1 MSRPGPGL
9 TSTSPDRRQ
18 LKRSHPQTVG
28 LIGPRLSR
36 TADQRP
42 SGAEPSADGVGR
54 STAAGTSSTGE
65 EQQPRARTQNAP
77 SSSRSKAAAGENRTR
92 LSSLD
97 PSPAARRAAR
107 HAERANPS
115 ATLNWGQILKV
126 TFNPRR
132 PTGGAISSP
141 PPLVFPRYLLNECR
155 YHHQTCSTLSP
166 NNFTHCIK
174 ILKSR
179 VSYFGH
185 K

>member
-18 LKRSHPQTVG
+18 LNRSHPQTVG

-54 STAAGTSSTGE
+54 STAAGTSSTEE

-77 SSSRSKAAAGENRTR
+77 RSSRSKAAAGENRTR
-92 LSSLD
+92 PSSLD

-115 ATLNWGQILKV
+115 ATGLWQSAA
-126 TFNPRR
+126 TERSPSRR
-132 PTGGAISSP
+132 QLQRGRPGGAREVMAPGAPYPNAVTDSRR
-141 PPLVFPRYLLNECR
+141 LCR
-155 YHHQTCSTLSP
+155 VRTLAERL
-166 NNFTHCIK
+166 T
-174 ILKSR
+174 L
-179 VSYFGH
+179 
-185 K
+185 